1 LILLSKYGQTK
12 RLDSFYA
19 EKYFKAYPKLLDSL
33 EPTYGTLENYASR
46 CYSIR
51 IFDRFLDY
59 FGLIR
64 IEEYKKG
71 FDSIKNITKT
81 ELFDKLI
88 KVRPHNI

>member
-1 LILLSKYGQTK
+1 
-12 RLDSFYA
+12 LDSFYA

-51 IFDRFLDY
+51 FFDRFLEY

-64 IEEYKKG
+64 IEEDKKG
-71 FDSIKNITKT
+71 LDSIKIITKT

-88 KVRPHNI
+88 KVQPHNNVYTK